1 VNASVMTLEEIRVA
15 GLRALSRDLGAVG
28 LVRFL
33 QQFEMGSGDYTAERH
48 QWLDG
53 NTVQDVVQQIK
64 ERRQAYGDSSSG
76 ISTVA

>member
-1 VNASVMTLEEIRVA
+1 MKDSAMTLEEIRVA

-33 QQFEMGSGDYTAERH
+33 QQFEKGSGDYTTERH

-53 NTVQDVVQQIK
+53 HTIGDVIRQIK
-64 ERRQAYGDSSSG
+64 EQRQAANDSQEES
-76 ISTVA
+76 AR

>member
-64 ERRQAYGDSSSG
+64 ERRQAHGDSSSG
-76 ISTVA
+76 TSTVA